1 MDVVDKYLKRIPD
14 TKLDEMDLKRFYE
27 IHKYTDVM
35 MDNYSEAHIYAYV
48 LELYKKIYVK
58 FLREELLISNKYEY
72 CNYKFLDFKR
82 DIYENPVTNKD
93 GYIVQVD
100 EILNVYSDLLDL
112 ENEFYKIYKVKK
124 SIVNKKKLK
133 IFGIAAA
140 VAVVLL
146 IIIINLGRK

>member
-1 MDVVDKYLKRIPD
+1 M
-14 TKLDEMDLKRFYE
+14 
-27 IHKYTDVM
+27 
-35 MDNYSEAHIYAYV
+35 
-48 LELYKKIYVK
+48 
-58 FLREELLISNKYEY
+58 
-72 CNYKFLDFKR
+72 DFKR

-93 GYIVQVD
+93 GYVVQVD

-140 VAVVLL
+140 VVVVLL

>member
-1 MDVVDKYLKRIPD
+1 M
-14 TKLDEMDLKRFYE
+14 
-27 IHKYTDVM
+27 
-35 MDNYSEAHIYAYV
+35 
-48 LELYKKIYVK
+48 
-58 FLREELLISNKYEY
+58 
-72 CNYKFLDFKR
+72 
-82 DIYENPVTNKD
+82 TNKD
-93 GYIVQVD
+93 GYVVQVD